1 MKKTIELLKIG
12 DFDKSILIKLRNDI
26 EHEFKEFNMAVN
38 IIQPIPLNENQ
49 YNPIRNQYDAS
60 KILNSII
67 FHNQNRQT
75 FRILGIM
82 DRDIFTSG
90 LNFVFGIAMS
100 PKIKKSRD
108 PLVALISIT
117 RLREEFYRRP
127 EIIGLFELRVLKEAI
142 HELGHTFSLEHC
154 NKFCI
159 MRFSNS
165 LVDTDEKPV
174 NFCETCM
181 KNLRLFFKN

>member
-1 MKKTIELLKIG
+1 
-12 DFDKSILIKLRNDI
+12 
-26 EHEFKEFNMAVN
+26 
-38 IIQPIPLNENQ
+38 
-49 YNPIRNQYDAS
+49 
-60 KILNSII
+60 
-67 FHNQNRQT
+67 
-75 FRILGIM
+75 M